1 MEFKDVAAWVG
12 IFVSLYW
19 NYVNSNTSNLN
30 WVRGQRLTDFRKIR
44 EPIDAELVQL
54 GAMKSKI
61 RSLQAFG
68 GSDQKFLSEFKAIN
82 KELVEVN
89 VGLQQKVEFA
99 DRASCFSGNQLGQCI
114 ERKWD
119 DLTTLINNVY
129 TNSPAA
135 QRANSLSVLVKGI
148 DDYISYISQEM
159 DTELDGYLV
168 SPKFNIKKHIK
179 KFFLV
184 LILVVLFI
192 L

>member
-1 MEFKDVAAWVG
+1 MELKDVAAWVG

-19 NYVNSNTSNLN
+19 NYVNSNTANSN

-44 EPIDAELVQL
+44 EPIDAELAQL
-54 GAMKSKI
+54 GAMKIKI

-82 KELVEVN
+82 KDLVEVN
-89 VGLQQKVEFA
+89 VGLQQKIEVA
-99 DRASCFSGNQLGQCI
+99 DRASCFSGDQLGQCI

-135 QRANSLSVLVKGI
+135 QRLNSISVLVKGI
-148 DDYISYISQEM
+148 DDYISYISQEL

-168 SPKFNIKKHIK
+168 SKNFNFKKHIIIL
-179 KFFLV
+179 FLAL
-184 LILVVLFI
+184 LIVVLFI
-192 L
+192 I